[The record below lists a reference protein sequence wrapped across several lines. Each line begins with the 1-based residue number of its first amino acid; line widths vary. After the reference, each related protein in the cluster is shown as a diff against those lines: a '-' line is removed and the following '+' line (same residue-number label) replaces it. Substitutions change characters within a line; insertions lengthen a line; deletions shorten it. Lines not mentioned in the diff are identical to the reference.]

1 MHELSIVADLVALCE
16 KALNAEIAKKKDAT
30 KQGDKNRCDI
40 ANTARNID
48 FANADTMGA
57 KNAENTGVADMG
69 LNHKTAVFAE
79 NLDTN
84 PQALS
89 EDFRCDI
96 PSAKSPQIRELH
108 VKIGRLSGVE
118 AHYLQNCYEVFRAG
132 TVCENADLIIHTQEI
147 VVKCKNCGFSGD
159 LTQNNDFSCPRC
171 KSSEISV
178 IDGEDMYLMRLVI
191 E

>member
-16 KALNAEIAKKKDAT
+16 KALNTEIAKKKGTAE
-30 KQGDKNRCDI
+30 QGDKNRCDI
-40 ANTARNID
+40 ANTVRNTD
-48 FANADTMGA
+48 SANVGTIGA
-57 KNAENTGVADMG
+57 KNAQNTGVADMG

-79 NLDTN
+79 NLKAS
-84 PQALS
+84 PQAS
-89 EDFRCDI
+89 CDT

-132 TVCENADLIIHTQEI
+132 TVCENADLIIHPQEI

-159 LTQNNDFSCPRC
+159 LAQNDFSCPRC

>member
-16 KALNAEIAKKKDAT
+16 KALNAEIAKKKGAAE
-30 KQGDKNRCDI
+30 QGDKNHCDI
-40 ANTARNID
+40 SDTANENTD
-48 FANADTMGA
+48 FANTDIGA
-57 KNAENTGVADMG
+57 KNTKNTGFTNMDSNDKNG
-69 LNHKTAVFAE
+69 DFTE
-79 NLDTN
+79 NFDTN
-84 PQALS
+84 PQAS
-89 EDFRCDI
+89 RDTS
-96 PSAKSPQIRELH
+96 SAKSPQIRELH

-132 TVCENADLIIHTQEI
+132 TVCENADLVIHTQEI

-159 LTQNNDFSCPRC
+159 LTQNDFSCPRC

>member
-16 KALNAEIAKKKDAT
+16 KALNAEKAKKKGAAE
-30 KQGDKNRCDI
+30 QGDKNHCDI
-40 ANTARNID
+40 SDTANENTDFTNTDIGLKNI
-48 FANADTMGA
+48 
-57 KNAENTGVADMG
+57 ENTGAADTDSNG
-69 LNHKTAVFAE
+69 KNGNFYK
-79 NLDTN
+79 NLDVN
-84 PQALS
+84 PQAS
-89 EDFRCDI
+89 YDTF
-96 PSAKSPQIRELH
+96 SSKSPQIRELH

-132 TVCENADLIIHTQEI
+132 TVCENADLIIHPQEI

-159 LTQNNDFSCPRC
+159 LTQNDFSCPRC

>member
-16 KALNAEIAKKKDAT
+16 KALNAEKAKKKGAAE
-30 KQGDKNRCDI
+30 QSDKNSCDI
-40 ANTARNID
+40 ADTARNTNSANTDIID
-48 FANADTMGA
+48 T
-57 KNAENTGVADMG
+57 KNAENTGATNTNSNGKNGD
-69 LNHKTAVFAE
+69 FAE
-79 NLDTN
+79 NLNTN
-84 PQALS
+84 PQAP
-89 EDFRCDI
+89 CDT

-159 LTQNNDFSCPRC
+159 LAQNDFSCPRC
-171 KSSEISV
+171 KSSEINV

>member
-1 MHELSIVADLVALCE
+1 MHELSIVADLVSLCE
-16 KALNAEIAKKKDAT
+16 KALNAEKAKKKGAAEQGGKNSCNIADTANENTDFSNTDIDT
-30 KQGDKNRCDI
+30 KNTKNTGA
-40 ANTARNID
+40 ANTDSND
-48 FANADTMGA
+48 
-57 KNAENTGVADMG
+57 KV
-69 LNHKTAVFAE
+69 
-79 NLDTN
+79 
-84 PQALS
+84 S
-89 EDFRCDI
+89 
-96 PSAKSPQIRELH
+96 SKSPQIRELH

-159 LTQNNDFSCPRC
+159 LTQNDFSCPSC

>member
-16 KALNAEIAKKKDAT
+16 KALNAEIAKKKGAAE
-30 KQGDKNRCDI
+30 QGDKNRCDI
-40 ANTARNID
+40 ANTARNAD
-48 FANADTMGA
+48 SANADTIGA
-57 KNAENTGVADMG
+57 KNAKNTGVADMG
-69 LNHKTAVFAE
+69 LNHKNAVFAE
-79 NLDTN
+79 NFDAN
-84 PQALS
+84 PQTP
-89 EDFRCDI
+89 CDT
-96 PSAKSPQIRELH
+96 PSAKNPQIRELH

-147 VVKCKNCGFSGD
+147 VIKCKNCGFSGD
-159 LTQNNDFSCPRC
+159 LTQNDFSCPRC

>member
-16 KALNAEIAKKKDAT
+16 KALNAEKAKKKGAAE
-30 KQGDKNRCDI
+30 QGDKNHCDI
-40 ANTARNID
+40 SDTANENTD
-48 FANADTMGA
+48 FANT
-57 KNAENTGVADMG
+57 ENTGVVDTN
-69 LNHKTAVFAE
+69 LNSKNSDFYK
-79 NLDTN
+79 NLDAN
-84 PQALS
+84 PQAPYDTFS
-89 EDFRCDI
+89 
-96 PSAKSPQIRELH
+96 SKSPQIRELH

-147 VVKCKNCGFSGD
+147 VIKCKNCGFSGD
-159 LTQNNDFSCPRC
+159 LTQNDFSCPRC

>member
-16 KALNAEIAKKKDAT
+16 KALNAEKAKKKGAAE
-30 KQGDKNRCDI
+30 QGDKNSCDI
-40 ANTARNID
+40 ADTANENTNS
-48 FANADTMGA
+48 ANTHMDTE
-57 KNAENTGVADMG
+57 NTENTGVADTDSNG
-69 LNHKTAVFAE
+69 KNGDFYK
-79 NLDTN
+79 NLDAN
-84 PQALS
+84 PEASYDTFGL
-89 EDFRCDI
+89 
-96 PSAKSPQIRELH
+96 KSPQIRELH

-132 TVCENADLIIHTQEI
+132 TVCENADLVIHTQEI

-159 LTQNNDFSCPRC
+159 LTQNDFSCPSC

>member
-16 KALNAEIAKKKDAT
+16 KALNAKIAKKKGAAQ
-30 KQGDKNRCDI
+30 QGDKNRCNI
-40 ANTARNID
+40 ANTANENTD
-48 FANADTMGA
+48 FANTDIGTE
-57 KNAENTGVADMG
+57 NTENTGVTDTDSNSKNG
-69 LNHKTAVFAE
+69 DFYK
-79 NLDTN
+79 NLGAN
-84 PQALS
+84 PQASYSTLS
-89 EDFRCDI
+89 
-96 PSAKSPQIRELH
+96 SKSPQIRELH

-132 TVCENADLIIHTQEI
+132 TVCENADLIIHPQEI

-159 LTQNNDFSCPRC
+159 LTQNDFSCPRC

>member
-16 KALNAEIAKKKDAT
+16 KALNAEIAKKKGAAQ
-30 KQGDKNRCDI
+30 QGDKNRCNI
-40 ANTARNID
+40 ANTANENTD
-48 FANADTMGA
+48 FANTDIGTE
-57 KNAENTGVADMG
+57 NTENTGVADTDSNDKSG
-69 LNHKTAVFAE
+69 DFVKNF
-79 NLDTN
+79 DIN
-84 PQALS
+84 PQAP
-89 EDFRCDI
+89 CDT
-96 PSAKSPQIRELH
+96 PSAKNPQIRELH

-118 AHYLQNCYEVFRAG
+118 VHYLQNCYEIFRAG

-159 LTQNNDFSCPRC
+159 LTQNDFSCPRC

>member
-16 KALNAEIAKKKDAT
+16 KALNAEKAKKKDAAE
-30 KQGDKNRCDI
+30 QGDKNRCDI
-40 ANTARNID
+40 ADDTANENTD
-48 FANADTMGA
+48 SANTDIGTE
-57 KNAENTGVADMG
+57 NTENTGVVDTNSNG
-69 LNHKTAVFAE
+69 KSGDFYK
-79 NLDTN
+79 NLDAN
-84 PQALS
+84 PQASYDTLS
-89 EDFRCDI
+89 
-96 PSAKSPQIRELH
+96 SKSPQIRELH

-159 LTQNNDFSCPRC
+159 LTQNDFSCPHC

>member
-16 KALNAEIAKKKDAT
+16 KALNAEKAKKKGAAE
-30 KQGDKNRCDI
+30 QGDKNRCDI
-40 ANTARNID
+40 ADTANENTNS
-48 FANADTMGA
+48 ANTGMGTE
-57 KNAENTGVADMG
+57 NTENTGVTNIDSNDKNG
-69 LNHKTAVFAE
+69 DFAE
-79 NLDTN
+79 NFDVN
-84 PQALS
+84 PQAP
-89 EDFRCDI
+89 CDT

-118 AHYLQNCYEVFRAG
+118 AHYLQNCYEVFRTG

-159 LTQNNDFSCPRC
+159 LAQNDFSCPRC

>member
-16 KALNAEIAKKKDAT
+16 KALNAEKAKKKGAAE
-30 KQGDKNRCDI
+30 QGDKNRCDI
-40 ANTARNID
+40 SDTANENTNSANTHMDTENTENTNI
-48 FANADTMGA
+48 ADT
-57 KNAENTGVADMG
+57 NSNDENDDFY
-69 LNHKTAVFAE
+69 K
-79 NLDTN
+79 NLDAN
-84 PQALS
+84 PQAS
-89 EDFRCDI
+89 YDAFD
-96 PSAKSPQIRELH
+96 SKSQQIRELH

-132 TVCENADLIIHTQEI
+132 TVCENADLIIYTQEI

-159 LTQNNDFSCPRC
+159 LTQNDFSCPRC

>member
-16 KALNAEIAKKKDAT
+16 KALNAEKAKKKGAAE
-30 KQGDKNRCDI
+30 QGYKNRCDI
-40 ANTARNID
+40 ADTARNTD
-48 FANADTMGA
+48 SANADIIDT
-57 KNAENTGVADMG
+57 KNAESTGVTNMDSNDKNG
-69 LNHKTAVFAE
+69 DFAE
-79 NLDTN
+79 NFDAN
-84 PQALS
+84 PQTP
-89 EDFRCDI
+89 CDT
-96 PSAKSPQIRELH
+96 PSAKNPQIRELH

-132 TVCENADLIIHTQEI
+132 TVCESADLIIHTQEI

-159 LTQNNDFSCPRC
+159 LTQNDFSCPRC

>member
-16 KALNAEIAKKKDAT
+16 KALNAEKAKKKGAAE
-30 KQGDKNRCDI
+30 QGAKNSCDI
-40 ANTARNID
+40 ADTTKENTD
-48 FANADTMGA
+48 FANTGIGA
-57 KNAENTGVADMG
+57 ENTENTGVVDTNSNDKSG
-69 LNHKTAVFAE
+69 DFYK
-79 NLDTN
+79 NLGAN
-84 PQALS
+84 PQAS
-89 EDFRCDI
+89 YDAF
-96 PSAKSPQIRELH
+96 SSKSPQIRELH

-159 LTQNNDFSCPRC
+159 LTQHDFSCPRC

>member
-16 KALNAEIAKKKDAT
+16 KALNAEIAKKKGAAQ
-30 KQGDKNRCDI
+30 QGDKNRCDI
-40 ANTARNID
+40 ADTARNTD
-48 FANADTMGA
+48 SANADIIDA
-57 KNAENTGVADMG
+57 KKAENTGVANMDSNDKNSDFYKN
-69 LNHKTAVFAE
+69 LNV
-79 NLDTN
+79 N
-84 PQALS
+84 PQAPYDTFS
-89 EDFRCDI
+89 
-96 PSAKSPQIRELH
+96 SKSPQIRELH

-118 AHYLQNCYEVFRAG
+118 AHYLQNCYEVFRTG

-159 LTQNNDFSCPRC
+159 LTQNDFSCPRC

>member
-16 KALNAEIAKKKDAT
+16 KALNAEKAKKKGAAE
-30 KQGDKNRCDI
+30 QGDKNRCDI
-40 ANTARNID
+40 ANTANENTD
-48 FANADTMGA
+48 SANT
-57 KNAENTGVADMG
+57 ENTGVADTNPNDKNG
-69 LNHKTAVFAE
+69 DFYK
-79 NLDTN
+79 NLDAN
-84 PQALS
+84 PQAS
-89 EDFRCDI
+89 YDTF
-96 PSAKSPQIRELH
+96 SSKSPQIRELH

-132 TVCENADLIIHTQEI
+132 TVCENADLIIHIQEI

-159 LTQNNDFSCPRC
+159 LTQNDFSCPRC

>member
-1 MHELSIVADLVALCE
+1 MHELSIVADLVVLCE
-16 KALNAEIAKKKDAT
+16 KALNAEIAKKKGAAE
-30 KQGDKNRCDI
+30 QGGKNSCDI
-40 ANTARNID
+40 ADTANENTNSANTNI
-48 FANADTMGA
+48 GP
-57 KNAENTGVADMG
+57 KNTENTGIEDTDS
-69 LNHKTAVFAE
+69 NDKSDHFYK
-79 NLDTN
+79 NLGAN
-84 PQALS
+84 PQTSYDTLAL
-89 EDFRCDI
+89 
-96 PSAKSPQIRELH
+96 KSPQIRELH

-159 LTQNNDFSCPRC
+159 LTQNDFSCPRC

>member
-16 KALNAEIAKKKDAT
+16 KALNAEKAKKKGAAE
-30 KQGDKNRCDI
+30 QGDKNRCDI
-40 ANTARNID
+40 ADDTANENTD
-48 FANADTMGA
+48 FANIDIGTE
-57 KNAENTGVADMG
+57 NTENTGVVDTNSNDKSG
-69 LNHKTAVFAE
+69 DFAE
-79 NLDTN
+79 NFDIN
-84 PQALS
+84 PQAPY
-89 EDFRCDI
+89 DT

-132 TVCENADLIIHTQEI
+132 TVCENADIIIHTQEI

-159 LTQNNDFSCPRC
+159 LAQNDFSCPRC

>member
-1 MHELSIVADLVALCE
+1 MHELSIVADLVSLCE
-16 KALNAEIAKKKDAT
+16 KALNAEKAKKKGAVE
-30 KQGDKNRCDI
+30 QGDKNRCGI
-40 ANTARNID
+40 ANTARNADSANVDIID
-48 FANADTMGA
+48 A
-57 KNAENTGVADMG
+57 KNAENMGVADMD
-69 LNHKTAVFAE
+69 LNHKTAIFAE

-84 PQALS
+84 PQTS
-89 EDFRCDI
+89 CDTS
-96 PSAKSPQIRELH
+96 SAKSPQIMELH

-159 LTQNNDFSCPRC
+159 LAQNDFSCPHC

>member
-16 KALNAEIAKKKDAT
+16 KAVNAEKAKKKGTAE
-30 KQGDKNRCDI
+30 QGDKNRCDI
-40 ANTARNID
+40 ADTARNTD
-48 FANADTMGA
+48 SANADIMRA
-57 KNAENTGVADMG
+57 KNAESTGVANMNSNDKNG
-69 LNHKTAVFAE
+69 DFYKNLNV
-79 NLDTN
+79 N
-84 PQALS
+84 PQAP
-89 EDFRCDI
+89 CDT
-96 PSAKSPQIRELH
+96 PNAKSSQIRELH

-159 LTQNNDFSCPRC
+159 LTHNDFSCPRC

>member
-16 KALNAEIAKKKDAT
+16 KVLNAEIAKKKGAAE
-30 KQGDKNRCDI
+30 QGDKNCCDI
-40 ANTARNID
+40 ADTVNENTD
-48 FANADTMGA
+48 SANTDIGTE
-57 KNAENTGVADMG
+57 NTENTGIANMDSNDKNG
-69 LNHKTAVFAE
+69 DFYK
-79 NLDTN
+79 NLDAN
-84 PQALS
+84 PQAPYDTFS
-89 EDFRCDI
+89 
-96 PSAKSPQIRELH
+96 SKSPKIRELH

-132 TVCENADLIIHTQEI
+132 TVCENADLIIHPQEI

-159 LTQNNDFSCPRC
+159 LAQNDFSCPRC

>member
-16 KALNAEIAKKKDAT
+16 KALNAEKANKKGAAE
-30 KQGDKNRCDI
+30 QGDKNSCDI
-40 ANTARNID
+40 ADDTANENTD
-48 FANADTMGA
+48 FTNTDIGLKNTENTSVADTNSNG
-57 KNAENTGVADMG
+57 KSGDFY
-69 LNHKTAVFAE
+69 K
-79 NLDTN
+79 NLDAN
-84 PQALS
+84 PQAS
-89 EDFRCDI
+89 YDAF
-96 PSAKSPQIRELH
+96 SSKSPQVRELH

-118 AHYLQNCYEVFRAG
+118 AHYLQNCYEVFRVG

-159 LTQNNDFSCPRC
+159 LMQNDFSCPSC

>member
-1 MHELSIVADLVALCE
+1 MHELSIVVDLVALCE
-16 KALNAEIAKKKDAT
+16 KALNAEKAKKKGAAE
-30 KQGDKNRCDI
+30 QGDKNRCDI
-40 ANTARNID
+40 ANTANENTD
-48 FANADTMGA
+48 FANTNIGTE
-57 KNAENTGVADMG
+57 NAENTGVADTNPNDKNG
-69 LNHKTAVFAE
+69 DFAE
-79 NLDTN
+79 NFDAN
-84 PQALS
+84 PQTP
-89 EDFRCDI
+89 CDT
-96 PSAKSPQIRELH
+96 PSAKNPQIRELH

-132 TVCENADLIIHTQEI
+132 TVCENADLVIHTQEI

-159 LTQNNDFSCPRC
+159 LTQNDFSCPRC

>member
-1 MHELSIVADLVALCE
+1 MHELSIVADLVTLCE
-16 KALNAEIAKKKDAT
+16 KALNAEIAKKKGAIE
-30 KQGDKNRCDI
+30 QGDKNRCNI
-40 ANTARNID
+40 ANTARNMD

-57 KNAENTGVADMG
+57 KNAENTGVTDMDSNDKNG
-69 LNHKTAVFAE
+69 DFAE

-84 PQALS
+84 PQTP
-89 EDFRCDI
+89 CDT
-96 PSAKSPQIRELH
+96 PSAKNPQIRELH

-159 LTQNNDFSCPRC
+159 LAQNDFSCPCC

>member
-16 KALNAEIAKKKDAT
+16 KALNAEIAKKKGAAE
-30 KQGDKNRCDI
+30 QGDKNRCDI
-40 ANTARNID
+40 ADTARNTD
-48 FANADTMGA
+48 SVNADIIDT
-57 KNAENTGVADMG
+57 KNAENTGVTNMDSNDKNG
-69 LNHKTAVFAE
+69 DFTE
-79 NLDTN
+79 NFDTN
-84 PQALS
+84 PQAS
-89 EDFRCDI
+89 RDTS
-96 PSAKSPQIRELH
+96 SAKSPQIRELH

-159 LTQNNDFSCPRC
+159 LAQNDFSCPRC

>member
-16 KALNAEIAKKKDAT
+16 KALNAEKAKKKGAAE
-30 KQGDKNRCDI
+30 QGDKNSCDI
-40 ANTARNID
+40 ADTARNTNSANTDIID
-48 FANADTMGA
+48 T
-57 KNAENTGVADMG
+57 KNAENTGIANMDSNDKKG
-69 LNHKTAVFAE
+69 DFTE
-79 NLDTN
+79 NFDTN
-84 PQALS
+84 PQAS
-89 EDFRCDI
+89 RDI
-96 PSAKSPQIRELH
+96 SSAKSPQIRELH
-108 VKIGRLSGVE
+108 IKIGRLSGVE

-132 TVCENADLIIHTQEI
+132 TVCENADLVIHTQEI

-159 LTQNNDFSCPRC
+159 LAQNDFSCPRC

>member
-16 KALNAEIAKKKDAT
+16 KALNAEKAKKKGAAE
-30 KQGDKNRCDI
+30 QGDKNRCDI
-40 ANTARNID
+40 ANTARNMD
-48 FANADTMGA
+48 FANTDIGA
-57 KNAENTGVADMG
+57 KNTKNTGVADTDSNSKNG
-69 LNHKTAVFAE
+69 DFYK
-79 NLDTN
+79 NLDAN
-84 PQALS
+84 PQAPYDTFS
-89 EDFRCDI
+89 
-96 PSAKSPQIRELH
+96 SKSPQIRELH

-159 LTQNNDFSCPRC
+159 LAQNDFSCPRC

>member
-16 KALNAEIAKKKDAT
+16 KALNAEKAKKKGAAE
-30 KQGDKNRCDI
+30 QGDKNSCDI
-40 ANTARNID
+40 ADTANENTDIDTRNP
-48 FANADTMGA
+48 
-57 KNAENTGVADMG
+57 ENTGAANTDSNDKNG
-69 LNHKTAVFAE
+69 DFYK
-79 NLDTN
+79 NLGAN
-84 PQALS
+84 PQAS
-89 EDFRCDI
+89 YDAF
-96 PSAKSPQIRELH
+96 SSKSPQIRELH

-118 AHYLQNCYEVFRAG
+118 VHYLQNCYEIFRAG

-159 LTQNNDFSCPRC
+159 LTQNDFSCPHC

>member
-16 KALNAEIAKKKDAT
+16 KTLNAEIAKKKGAA

-40 ANTARNID
+40 ADTARNAD
-48 FANADTMGA
+48 SANADIGA
-57 KNAENTGVADMG
+57 KNTKNTGVADMNSNDKNG
-69 LNHKTAVFAE
+69 DFAE
-79 NLDTN
+79 NFDAN
-84 PQALS
+84 PQAP
-89 EDFRCDI
+89 CDT

-118 AHYLQNCYEVFRAG
+118 AHYLQNCYEVFRTG

-159 LTQNNDFSCPRC
+159 LTQNDFSCPRC

>member
-16 KALNAEIAKKKDAT
+16 KALNAEKAKKKGTAE
-30 KQGDKNRCDI
+30 QGYKNRCDI
-40 ANTARNID
+40 ADTANENTD
-48 FANADTMGA
+48 FANTDIGTE
-57 KNAENTGVADMG
+57 NTENTGVADTDSNSKNG
-69 LNHKTAVFAE
+69 DFYK
-79 NLDTN
+79 NLDAN
-84 PQALS
+84 PQTL
-89 EDFRCDI
+89 CDTPI
-96 PSAKSPQIRELH
+96 AKSPQIRELH

-159 LTQNNDFSCPRC
+159 LTQNDFSCPRC

>member
-16 KALNAEIAKKKDAT
+16 KALNAEIAKKKGVAE
-30 KQGDKNRCDI
+30 QGDKNRC
-40 ANTARNID
+40 NI
-48 FANADTMGA
+48 ADTTRNTDSANVGTIGA
-57 KNAENTGVADMG
+57 KNAQNTGVANMG
-69 LNHKTAVFAE
+69 LNHKNGDFAE
-79 NLDTN
+79 NFDAN
-84 PQALS
+84 PQAS
-89 EDFRCDI
+89 CDT

-159 LTQNNDFSCPRC
+159 LAQNDFSCPRC

>member
-16 KALNAEIAKKKDAT
+16 KALNAEIAKKKGAVE
-30 KQGDKNRCDI
+30 QGDKNRCDI
-40 ANTARNID
+40 ANTANQNTD
-48 FANADTMGA
+48 DMGT
-57 KNAENTGVADMG
+57 ENTKNTDIANMDSNDKNGD
-69 LNHKTAVFAE
+69 FAE
-79 NLDTN
+79 NLKAS
-84 PQALS
+84 PQAS
-89 EDFRCDI
+89 CDT

-159 LTQNNDFSCPRC
+159 LTQNDFSCPRC
-171 KSSEISV
+171 NSSEISV

>member
-16 KALNAEIAKKKDAT
+16 KALNAEKAKKKGAAE
-30 KQGDKNRCDI
+30 QGDKNRCDI
-40 ANTARNID
+40 IDTANENTDSANTDIGTEN
-48 FANADTMGA
+48 T
-57 KNAENTGVADMG
+57 ENTGVSDTNSNDKSG
-69 LNHKTAVFAE
+69 DFYK

-84 PQALS
+84 PQASYDTLS
-89 EDFRCDI
+89 
-96 PSAKSPQIRELH
+96 SKSPQIRELH

-147 VVKCKNCGFSGD
+147 IVKCKNCGFSGD
-159 LTQNNDFSCPRC
+159 LTQNDFSCPRC
-171 KSSEISV
+171 KSSEISA

>member
-16 KALNAEIAKKKDAT
+16 KALNAEKAKKKGAAE
-30 KQGDKNRCDI
+30 QGGKNRCDI
-40 ANTARNID
+40 IDTANENTDSENTNIGTE
-48 FANADTMGA
+48 NT
-57 KNAENTGVADMG
+57 ENTGVVDTNSNDENG
-69 LNHKTAVFAE
+69 DFYK
-79 NLDTN
+79 NLDAN
-84 PQALS
+84 PQVS
-89 EDFRCDI
+89 YDTF
-96 PSAKSPQIRELH
+96 SSKSPQIRELH

-132 TVCENADLIIHTQEI
+132 TVCENADLIIHPQEI

-159 LTQNNDFSCPRC
+159 LTQNDFSCPRC

>member
-16 KALNAEIAKKKDAT
+16 KALNAEKAKKKGAAE
-30 KQGDKNRCDI
+30 QGDKNRCDI
-40 ANTARNID
+40 ADTANENTNS
-48 FANADTMGA
+48 ANTGMGTE
-57 KNAENTGVADMG
+57 NTENTGVTNIDSNDKNG
-69 LNHKTAVFAE
+69 DFYK
-79 NLDTN
+79 NLDAN
-84 PQALS
+84 PQAS
-89 EDFRCDI
+89 YDTF
-96 PSAKSPQIRELH
+96 SSKSPQIRELH

-118 AHYLQNCYEVFRAG
+118 AHYLQNCYEVFCAG
-132 TVCENADLIIHTQEI
+132 TVCENADLIIHPQEI

-159 LTQNNDFSCPRC
+159 LTQNDFSCPRC

>member
-16 KALNAEIAKKKDAT
+16 KVLNAEIAKKKGAAE
-30 KQGDKNRCDI
+30 QGDKNRCNI
-40 ANTARNID
+40 ANTANENTD
-48 FANADTMGA
+48 FANTDIGV
-57 KNAENTGVADMG
+57 KNTENTSIVDTDSNDKNGD
-69 LNHKTAVFAE
+69 FAE
-79 NLDTN
+79 NFDVN
-84 PQALS
+84 PQAP
-89 EDFRCDI
+89 CDI
-96 PSAKSPQIRELH
+96 PSTKSPQIRELH

-118 AHYLQNCYEVFRAG
+118 AHYLQNCYEVFRVG
-132 TVCENADLIIHTQEI
+132 TVCENAVLIIHTQEI

-159 LTQNNDFSCPRC
+159 LTQNDFSCPRC

>member
-16 KALNAEIAKKKDAT
+16 KVLNAEIAKKKGAAE
-30 KQGDKNRCDI
+30 QGDKNRCDI

-57 KNAENTGVADMG
+57 KNAENTGVADTNSNDKSG
-69 LNHKTAVFAE
+69 DFYK
-79 NLDTN
+79 NLDAK
-84 PQALS
+84 PQAS
-89 EDFRCDI
+89 YDTFG
-96 PSAKSPQIRELH
+96 SKSPQIRELH

-159 LTQNNDFSCPRC
+159 LTQNDFSCPRC
-171 KSSEISV
+171 NSSEISV

>member
-16 KALNAEIAKKKDAT
+16 KALNAEKAKKKGAAE
-30 KQGDKNRCDI
+30 QGDKNSCDI
-40 ANTARNID
+40 TNTARNTNS
-48 FANADTMGA
+48 ANADIMGA
-57 KNAENTGVADMG
+57 KNAENTGVVNTNSNDK
-69 LNHKTAVFAE
+69 NDDFVKNF
-79 NLDTN
+79 DIN
-84 PQALS
+84 PQAP
-89 EDFRCDI
+89 CDT
-96 PSAKSPQIRELH
+96 PSAKNPQIRELH

-118 AHYLQNCYEVFRAG
+118 VHYLQNCYEVFRAG
-132 TVCENADLIIHTQEI
+132 TVCENADLIIHPQEI

-159 LTQNNDFSCPRC
+159 LTQNDFSCPRC